1 MKLTKDQKEQYL
13 DILER
18 LKNAQNNED
27 WADEEYIE
35 LAVLKTNL
43 VQMELDLFLRTV
55 KMENKI

>member
-18 LKNAQNNED
+18 LKNAQNNEG

-55 KMENKI
+55 KMEK

>member
-55 KMENKI
+55 KMEK

>member
-27 WADEEYIE
+27 WADEKYIE

-55 KMENKI
+55 KMEK